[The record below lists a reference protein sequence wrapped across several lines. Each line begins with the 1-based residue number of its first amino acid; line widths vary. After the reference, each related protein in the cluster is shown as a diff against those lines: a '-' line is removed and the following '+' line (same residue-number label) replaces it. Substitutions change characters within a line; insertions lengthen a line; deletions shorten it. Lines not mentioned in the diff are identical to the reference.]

1 MEKEN
6 LNRNRIAAVRFTAAE
21 YNLLVKRFKATTC
34 RQMSEYLRKCLLN
47 KPITVNY
54 RNESTDEVM
63 LEIIRLRKDLN
74 GIANNFNQ
82 SVKKLHTQ
90 RQVPEFRNWIVDTE
104 NQRSELL
111 EKVEIIQHCIEKA
124 AGKWLQ

>member
-1 MEKEN
+1 MEKEKF
-6 LNRNRIAAVRFTAAE
+6 NRNRIAAVRFTAAE
-21 YNLLVKRFKATTC
+21 YNLLVKRFRTTTC
-34 RQMSEYLRKCLLN
+34 RRMSEYLRECLLS

-54 RNESTDEVM
+54 RNESMDGIM

-82 SVKKLHTQ
+82 SVKRLHTL
-90 RQVPEFRNWIVDTE
+90 RRIAEFRIWIIETE
-104 NQRSELL
+104 AQREELL
-111 EKVEIIQHCIEKA
+111 KKVESIQHFMDKT